1 MGDFEFV
8 VSEGP
13 EKGRTFP
20 FPGPHFYVG
29 SGDECHVR
37 LSGPEVQPKHAE
49 IRFDPSGT
57 PWIKDL
63 TGKRL
68 MAVNGELTEKSALHA
83 GSFLRLGHL
92 ELAVRTP
99 NTSRSGTLATPT
111 PFRQQAPVSGTRNPA
126 ATSSARNAPAS
137 SARNAPVSSARN
149 TAQSSP
155 RIAAL
160 DSGGIDA
167 TARRPTPF
175 QKPGAAPNVTN
186 LTPLDDGAEYPQEAT
201 AISSILTPGTVIDG
215 RYEVVGKLAAGGMGE
230 VYKVQ
235 HVELGKPMAV
245 KVMLPELSNDQEF
258 VGRFKREA
266 IAASRIGQQNIV
278 DISDFGRTANGR
290 FYFVMEFLDGMT
302 LASLLHRQ
310 GAQAPERVLN
320 ISAQAARALA
330 AAHAQSI
337 VHRDLKP
344 ENIMLLQ
351 RPGQPDFVKVLDF
364 GVAKVSTGHGQ
375 GGHTAVG
382 MVVGTPQYMSPE
394 QAKAIPVDTRSDIYS
409 LGLII
414 YELVAGKPTFSAE
427 TPSMLMVKHVT
438 EQPTPFDR
446 AALGHVPEELEQL
459 IFKMLQKEPDQRPQT
474 MEEVL
479 GVLET
484 LWARVKSNDPSL
496 KKVSGSFAPAGPQSG
511 ISRVRTSGQVQGIT
525 TSSTTGLQEEQLA
538 QPPRSKLVPAL
549 VGLVVVL
556 AIAVGVVVFKGDP
569 ETVTPPKQP
578 EQPIAEQPKPP
589 PDVKPVPEPP
599 KPVAEKVKLTFTST
613 PEKVDVTEGD
623 VLLGVT
629 PLSLARMPSEIAELT
644 FSAKGYKPV
653 TRKVR
658 FDAESTIPIE
668 LEKEKK
674 AAPGGGKKPKGGGLA
689 DDPYSTQEELKDLPE

>member
-8 VSEGP
+8 VSDGP
-13 EKGRTFP
+13 DKGKVYA

-29 SGDECHVR
+29 AGDECHVR
-37 LSGPEVQPKHAE
+37 LSGPQVQPKHAE
-49 IRFDPSGT
+49 IRFDNAGT
-57 PWIKDL
+57 PWVKNL
-63 TGKRL
+63 SAPGL
-68 MAVNGELTEKSALHA
+68 LAVNGEVTEKSALHP
-83 GSFLRLGHL
+83 GSFVRFGQL
-92 ELAVRTP
+92 ELVVRSKAAARAGP
-99 NTSRSGTLATPT
+99 SGTMATPT
-111 PFRQQAPVSGTRNPA
+111 PFRQQAPVSPSGTRNPA
-126 ATSSARNAPAS
+126 PTSSARNQA
-137 SARNAPVSSARN
+137 
-149 TAQSSP
+149 TSSP

-160 DSGGIDA
+160 DHGGIDA
-167 TARRPTPF
+167 TAKRPTPF
-175 QKPGAAPNVTN
+175 ARPGSTPNVTN
-186 LTPLDDGAEYPQEAT
+186 LSPLDDGLEPPEEAT
-201 AISSILTPGTVIDG
+201 AISSILTPGTIIDG

-230 VYKVQ
+230 VYRVQ

-258 VGRFKREA
+258 VARFKREA

-310 GAQAPERVLN
+310 GAQQPERVLN

-330 AAHAQSI
+330 AAHAQGI

-364 GVAKVSTGHGQ
+364 GVAKVNTGHGQ

-409 LGLII
+409 LGLIV
-414 YELVAGKPTFSAE
+414 YELVTGKPTFSAE

-438 EQPTPFDR
+438 EAPAPFDR

-459 IFKMLQKEPDQRPQT
+459 IFRMLQKEPDQRPQS
-474 MEEVL
+474 MEDVL
-479 GVLET
+479 AVLDT
-484 LWARVKSNDPSL
+484 LWARVKANDPSL
-496 KKVSGSFAPAGPQSG
+496 KKVSGSFASAQGTATPGGPQSG
-511 ISRVRTSGQVQGIT
+511 ISRVRVSGQVQGVT
-525 TSSTTGLQEEQLA
+525 SSSTTGLPEVTP
-538 QPPRSKLVPAL
+538 PPRSKLIPAL
-549 VGLVVVL
+549 VGLVVLL
-556 AIAVGVVVFKGDP
+556 AIAVGAVLFKGDP
-569 ETVTPPKQP
+569 EPVVTPRPP
-578 EQPIAEQPKPP
+578 PDPVVADAPKPP
-589 PDVKPVPEPP
+589 PAQPEPP
-599 KPVAEKVKLTFTST
+599 RPVEKVKLTFTST

-629 PLSLARMPSEIAELT
+629 PLSLARAPSEIAEFT
-644 FSAKGYKPV
+644 FSARGYKPL

-658 FDAESTIPIE
+658 FDAETTIPVE

-674 AAPGGGKKPKGGGLA
+674 AGPAAPKKPKGGGLA
-689 DDPYSTQEELKDLPE
+689 DDPYSNQDELKDLPE